1 MKRIFAKLSVDK
13 QLHTM
18 LAVGFFGFLV
28 YFAVIFVIAS
38 QNEKTMTSV
47 MDEKIPM
54 IEALDSLSKSLTDV
68 QESVAQN
75 GISIGME
82 GIASLEASNKK
93 VIEDFEL
100 VEATKGFSDSESK
113 EFQEMKKTYASAY
126 GVLSESFN
134 GVVAGLDSLA
144 SVQGK
149 LQQNNTEI
157 LGVNV
162 WTDALKNKKNSDLR
176 SSIHKANTGSERVVI
191 AGIVMIILGIP
202 FGMLFYI
209 TTRNVIRNLQKVSH
223 SLNSAV
229 TDVLNISSEAS
240 ESSSRLAAASSEQ
253 AAAVTE
259 SVSSMDEMKSML
271 GQTVDHSGAALRS
284 SEESYHE
291 AASGQKVIDELR
303 IAMLDIERAY
313 EELEE
318 VNRVVSSI
326 RSKTNV
332 INDIV
337 FKTQLLSFNASIE
350 AARAGQHGRGFSV
363 VAAEVGKLAEVSG
376 VAAQEIGKLLDQ
388 STKKVAQIVQSTKFK
403 VESANQLSLKCAT
416 VFESI
421 TQRTGEARSMVD
433 AITGAAAEQEAG
445 IQQVSRAMLE
455 MKDSSDQTDIMAHNI
470 QKLSDSL
477 REQSRLLASTMQNL
491 DVLVHGEGV
500 SVKGASAGGKTP
512 SGKGPGQ
519 GPGATATGAA
529 ASTAVRNLI
538 SQTSKKRRSA

>member
-1 MKRIFAKLSVDK
+1 MKSFFTKLSVDK
-13 QLHTM
+13 QLHSM
-18 LAVGFFGFLV
+18 LIVGFVGFLI
-28 YFAVIFVIAS
+28 YFAVILLISS
-38 QNEKTMTSV
+38 QNERTMTSV
-47 MDEKIPM
+47 VDEKIPV
-54 IEALDSLSKSLTDV
+54 IEVLDRLSASLAKV
-68 QESVAQN
+68 QEVVAQN
-75 GISIGME
+75 GISVGME
-82 GIASLEASNKK
+82 GVANLEAANKK
-93 VIEDFEL
+93 VAISFENL
-100 VEATKGFSDSESK
+100 STTGGLSAAEATEIA
-113 EFQEMKKTYASAY
+113 EMKKKYNSAY
-126 GVLSESFN
+126 GVLSEAFN
-134 GVVAGLDSLA
+134 GVVAGLDTLS
-144 SVQGK
+144 SVQVK
-149 LQQNNTEI
+149 LQRNNTELSAI
-157 LGVNV
+157 NV
-162 WTDALKNKKNSDLR
+162 WAAKMKNTKNTDLR
-176 SSIHKANTGSERVVI
+176 GSIDAANVGSERLVL
-191 AGIVMIILGIP
+191 AGVVMILAGIP
-202 FGMLFYI
+202 FAMLLYFTI
-209 TTRNVIRNLQKVSH
+209 RNVIQSLQNVSQM
-223 SLNSAV
+223 LNTAV

-271 GQTVDHSGAALRS
+271 GQTVEHSSAALRS
-284 SEESYHE
+284 SAESYHE

-326 RSKTNV
+326 RTKTNV

-403 VESANQLSLKCAT
+403 VESANQMSLKCAT

-421 TQRTGEARSMVD
+421 THRTGEARTMVD
-433 AITGAAAEQEAG
+433 AITSAAAEQEAG
-445 IQQVSRAMLE
+445 IQQVSRAMIE

-477 REQSRLLASTMQNL
+477 REQSRSLATTMQRL
-491 DVLVHGEGV
+491 EVLVHGESGLDEPV
-500 SVKGASAGGKTP
+500 GRSASSGGSAAAGSVKALFP
-512 SGKGPGQ
+512 SED
-519 GPGATATGAA
+519 
-529 ASTAVRNLI
+529 
-538 SQTSKKRRSA
+538 KKRRSA

>member
-93 VIEDFEL
+93 VIEAFEL

-519 GPGATATGAA
+519 GPGATATGTA

>member
-1 MKRIFAKLSVDK
+1 MKRFFSKLSVDK
-13 QLHTM
+13 QLHSM
-18 LAVGFFGFLV
+18 LVVGFVGFLV
-28 YFAVIFVIAS
+28 YFTVNIVISS

-47 MDEKIPM
+47 VEEKIPA
-54 IEALDSLSKSLTDV
+54 IEALDALSSSLSAV
-68 QESVAQN
+68 QEVIAQN
-75 GISIGME
+75 GISVGME
-82 GIASLEASNKK
+82 GVANLEAANKK
-93 VIEDFEL
+93 AILSF
-100 VEATKGFSDSESK
+100 ATVGDSRGFSQSELA
-113 EFQEMKKTYASAY
+113 EIEVMKKRYVAAY
-126 GVLSESFN
+126 GVLSETFN
-134 GVVAGLDSLA
+134 GVVAGLDSLSA
-144 SVQGK
+144 VQIK
-149 LQQNNTEI
+149 VQRNNGEVTAVGI
-157 LGVNV
+157 
-162 WTDALKNKKNSDLR
+162 WAAALKNSKNSDLR
-176 SSIHKANTGSERVVI
+176 ASIYAANVGSERLVW
-191 AGIVMIILGIP
+191 AGAVMLLAGIP
-202 FGMLFYI
+202 FAMLFYF
-209 TTRNVIRNLQKVSH
+209 TTRNVIRSLKIVSQK
-223 SLNSAV
+223 LNTAV

-240 ESSSRLAAASSEQ
+240 VSSSRLAAASSQQ

-271 GQTVDHSGAALRS
+271 GQTVDHSSAALRS

-376 VAAQEIGKLLDQ
+376 IAAQEIGKLLDQ

-403 VESANQLSLKCAT
+403 VESANQMSLKCAT

-421 TQRTGEARSMVD
+421 THRTGEARTMVD

-445 IQQVSRAMLE
+445 IQQVSRAMVE

-477 REQSRLLASTMQNL
+477 REQSRSLAATMQNL
-491 DVLVHGEGV
+491 DILVHGENGV
-500 SVKGASAGGKTP
+500 DVASERSRLTAEDS
-512 SGKGPGQ
+512 SGTSGVRSLFP
-519 GPGATATGAA
+519 ATE
-529 ASTAVRNLI
+529 
-538 SQTSKKRRSA
+538 KKRRSA

>member
-1 MKRIFAKLSVDK
+1 MKRFFAKLSVDK
-13 QLHTM
+13 QLHSM
-18 LAVGFFGFLV
+18 LIVGVIGFLI
-28 YFAVIFVIAS
+28 YFAVSLLIS
-38 QNEKTMTSV
+38 NQNEKMLISAV
-47 MDEKIPM
+47 DEKIPA
-54 IEALDSLSKSLTDV
+54 IEVLDSLASSLSKV
-68 QESVAQN
+68 QEVVAQT
-75 GISIGME
+75 GISAGRE
-82 GIASLEASNKK
+82 RVANLESANKK
-93 VIEDFEL
+93 VAISFDRL
-100 VEATKGFSDSESK
+100 ATTGGFSAAESA
-113 EFQEMKKTYASAY
+113 EIAGMKKRYVSAY
-126 GVLSESFN
+126 GVLSELFN
-134 GVVAGLDSLA
+134 EVASGSVTPS
-144 SVQGK
+144 SVQEK
-149 LQQNNTEI
+149 LQSQNTEI
-157 LGVNV
+157 SAINV
-162 WTDALKNKKNSDLR
+162 WASRFKNSKNTALR
-176 SSIHKANTGSERVVI
+176 ASIYSANLGNERLVLAGVV
-191 AGIVMIILGIP
+191 MMLTGIP
-202 FGMLFYI
+202 FAFLFYF
-209 TTRNVIRNLQKVSH
+209 TTRNVIQSLQNVSQK
-223 SLNSAV
+223 LNSAV

-240 ESSSRLAAASSEQ
+240 ESSSRLATSSSQQ

-271 GQTVDHSGAALRS
+271 GQTVEHSGAALRS

-326 RSKTNV
+326 RTKTNV

-403 VESANQLSLKCAT
+403 VESANQMSLKCAT

-421 TQRTGEARSMVD
+421 THRAGEARTMVD
-433 AITGAAAEQEAG
+433 AITSAAAEQEAG
-445 IQQVSRAMLE
+445 IQQVSRAMIE

-477 REQSRLLASTMQNL
+477 REQSRSLATTMQKL
-491 DVLVHGEGV
+491 DVLVHGESGFDDRAGRPP
-500 SVKGASAGGKTP
+500 STSGSAGTGEVRSLIP
-512 SGKGPGQ
+512 SGY
-519 GPGATATGAA
+519 
-529 ASTAVRNLI
+529 
-538 SQTSKKRRSA
+538 KKRRSA

>member
-1 MKRIFAKLSVDK
+1 MKRFFAKLSVDK
-13 QLHTM
+13 QLHSM
-18 LAVGFFGFLV
+18 LVVGFVGFLV
-28 YFAVIFVIAS
+28 YFAVILLISS

-47 MDEKIPM
+47 VEEKIPA
-54 IEALDSLSKSLTDV
+54 IEALDVLSSALSSV
-68 QESVAQN
+68 QEVVAQN
-75 GISIGME
+75 GISVGME
-82 GIASLEASNKK
+82 GVANLEAANKD
-93 VIEDFEL
+93 VNVSFEKISM
-100 VEATKGFSDSESK
+100 TGGFSET
-113 EFQEMKKTYASAY
+113 EAAEIVEMKKKYLTAY
-126 GVLSESFN
+126 GVLSEAFN
-134 GVVAGLDSLA
+134 GVVAGIDTLSA
-144 SVQGK
+144 VQVK
-149 LQQNNTEI
+149 LQRNNAEVSA
-157 LGVNV
+157 VNL
-162 WTDALKNKKNSDLR
+162 WASTLKNTKNSDLR
-176 SSIHKANTGSERVVI
+176 ASIYSANVGSERLVI
-191 AGIVMIILGIP
+191 AGVVMILAGIP
-202 FGMLFYI
+202 FAMLFYF
-209 TTRNVIRNLQKVSH
+209 TTRNVIQSLQKVSQK
-223 SLNSAV
+223 LNTAV

-271 GQTVDHSGAALRS
+271 GQTVEHSSAALRS

-326 RSKTNV
+326 RTKTNV

-403 VESANQLSLKCAT
+403 VESANQMSLKCAT

-421 TQRTGEARSMVD
+421 THRTGEARTMVD
-433 AITGAAAEQEAG
+433 AITSAAAEQEAG
-445 IQQVSRAMLE
+445 IQQVSRAMIE

-477 REQSRLLASTMQNL
+477 REQSRSLAATMQNL
-491 DVLVHGEGV
+491 DVLVHGESGFDV
-500 SVKGASAGGKTP
+500 SPGGGKSASSGGNTGAGVRTLFP
-512 SGKGPGQ
+512 SGD
-519 GPGATATGAA
+519 
-529 ASTAVRNLI
+529 
-538 SQTSKKRRSA
+538 KKRRSA

>member
-1 MKRIFAKLSVDK
+1 MKRFFAKLSVDK
-13 QLHTM
+13 QLHSM
-18 LAVGFFGFLV
+18 LIVGFVGFLV
-28 YFAVIFVIAS
+28 YFVVVLVISS

-47 MDEKIPM
+47 VDEKIPA
-54 IEALDSLSKSLTDV
+54 IEVLDGLSSSLSKV
-68 QESVAQN
+68 QEVVAQN
-75 GISIGME
+75 GISVGME
-82 GIASLEASNKK
+82 GVANLEAANKK
-93 VIEDFEL
+93 VATSFERL
-100 VEATKGFSDSESK
+100 ATTGGFSATESG
-113 EFQEMKKTYASAY
+113 QISEMKKKYASAY
-126 GVLSESFN
+126 GVLSEAFN
-134 GVVAGLDSLA
+134 GVVAGLDTLS
-144 SVQGK
+144 SVQVK
-149 LQQNNTEI
+149 LQRNNTEVSA
-157 LGVNV
+157 VNSWASNV
-162 WTDALKNKKNSDLR
+162 KNNKNTDLR
-176 SSIHKANTGSERVVI
+176 ESIDAANLGSERVVI
-191 AGIVMIILGIP
+191 AGFVMVLAGIP
-202 FGMLFYI
+202 FAMLFFL
-209 TTRNVIRNLQKVSH
+209 TTRNVIQSLQNVSQK
-223 SLNSAV
+223 LNTAV

-271 GQTVDHSGAALRS
+271 GQTVEHSGAALRS

-326 RSKTNV
+326 RTKTNV

-403 VESANQLSLKCAT
+403 VESANQMSLKCAT

-421 TQRTGEARSMVD
+421 THRTGEARTMVG
-433 AITGAAAEQEAG
+433 AITSAAAEQEAG
-445 IQQVSRAMLE
+445 IQQVSRAMIE

-477 REQSRLLASTMQNL
+477 RDQSRSLATTMQKL
-491 DVLVHGEGV
+491 DVLVHGESGLDEQT
-500 SVKGASAGGKTP
+500 GRP
-512 SGKGPGQ
+512 SSSSGS
-519 GPGATATGAA
+519 PGAG
-529 ASTAVRNLI
+529 AVRSLFP
-538 SQTSKKRRSA
+538 SADKKRRSA